1 MTAFPDLLETLGEVF
16 LVPGATA
23 DWAAFAGAP
32 WAPPGLRLGLEALA
46 AAPSCEL
53 DVAYAGLFLAGR
65 GIRLE
70 LSAVRTGQLRDEGV
84 LLELDG
90 IFEAA
95 DVHPEP
101 GVPPDHLGVLLLLLG
116 HLLRRTG
123 EPELPTGRLFTDHF
137 QPLAGSVAQELGR
150 AGVHP
155 FYGAAGAVLA
165 ASVDL
170 CSDLLG

>member
-1 MTAFPDLLETLGEVF
+1 VTAFPDLLETLGEVF

-32 WAPPGLRLGLEALA
+32 WAPPGLRRGLEALA
-46 AAPSCEL
+46 AAPSGEL

-95 DVHPEP
+95 GIHPDP

-116 HLLRRTG
+116 HLLRRAE
-123 EPELPTGRLFTDHF
+123 EPELPTGRLFTCHL
-137 QPLAGSVAQELGR
+137 QPLAGSVALELGR
-150 AGVHP
+150 PGVHP
-155 FYGAAGAVLA
+155 FYAAAGEVLA
-165 ASVDL
+165 GATDL
-170 CSDLLG
+170 CADILG

>member
-1 MTAFPDLLETLGEVF
+1 MTSFPDLLETLGEVF

-46 AAPSCEL
+46 AAPSGDL

-123 EPELPTGRLFTDHF
+123 EPELPTGRLFTAHL

-165 ASVDL
+165 ASMDL